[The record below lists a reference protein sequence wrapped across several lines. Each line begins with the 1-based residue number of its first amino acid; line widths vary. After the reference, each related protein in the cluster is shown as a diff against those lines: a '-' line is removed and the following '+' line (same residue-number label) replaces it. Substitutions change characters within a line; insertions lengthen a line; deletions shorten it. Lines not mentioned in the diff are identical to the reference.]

1 MFPGK
6 RWKGLSWT
14 SCGILGEKEKGIAAL
29 RKSIIFSC
37 VVVFCF
43 HFFFFSYKNVVRKFS
58 SLREKQSESR
68 DW

>member
-43 HFFFFSYKNVVRKFS
+43 LFFFLVIRMWLENFPP
-58 SLREKQSESR
+58 
-68 DW
+68 